1 MYMYI
6 KEGRFF
12 ADVLIPLSR
21 RYWLWTGRIA
31 CAEKSYF
38 ILLIYLSPHSVL
50 WPPSLIIK
58 ATLRQ
63 SA

>member
-12 ADVLIPLSR
+12 ADVLIPCQKE
-21 RYWLWTGRIA
+21 TGCGPGGR
-31 CAEKSYF
+31 EKSYF
-38 ILLIYLSPHSVL
+38 ILLIYLSPHSVI
-50 WPPSLIIK
+50 WPPYIIIK